1 MNYYLS
7 TLIQSSESSLREKS
21 KRLDAKLIELD
32 KMPLNKA
39 SLVIGK
45 DNSTIILIDK
55 NLQLRDKNLLTLYH
69 LFQSLLYKENIILSR
84 EIIMAASLYYIQKK
98 GMKITYYKSLL
109 LGLKFSFRRLYMRV
123 MILEIAN
130 TFRRIK
136 TKVKL

>member
-7 TLIQSSESSLREKS
+7 TLIQSSQSSLREKS
-21 KRLDAKLIELD
+21 KQLDVKLIELE

-55 NLQLRDKNLLTLYH
+55 NLQLRDKNLLSLYH

-84 EIIMAASLYYIQKK
+84 EIIMAASLYYIQKN
-98 GMKITYYKSLL
+98 GMKILHYKSLL

-123 MILEIAN
+123 MILKIAN
-130 TFRRIK
+130 KFRRLK